1 MANRLRQLRI
11 EKGITSNELAKSL
24 AITGSAVRSIER
36 GDRDFSMESLKRACD
51 YFHVSADYM
60 LGWSGQERTTEGGKR
75 YEK

>member
-1 MANRLRQLRI
+1 MSTRLPPLTI
-11 EKGITSNELAKSL
+11 AKGTTSNELAKNL

-60 LGWSGQERTTEGGKR
+60 LGWSDQERVTEGG
-75 YEK
+75 E